1 MRHKKIFQRTMA
13 GALAWLML
21 FQSFAEEVSPGLTV
35 QAAQTALT
43 AQQAEVEPGT
53 GTGPAGR
60 REFDFS
66 TAASNTA
73 SGEIHIGDKMI
84 IRLNAVGGTGVPA
97 GKEVRCGWEYGTLP
111 TPVREGYIFAG
122 WYTEPDDGS
131 GVRVTEASIA
141 DAGTAELYAHWRAL
155 SFRVELY
162 GGSGAGNGAEEP
174 TGSIT
179 ATCGRTWGRLP
190 QPEREGFE
198 FDGWYTAYHGG
209 RRIAEDDLVGQDDI
223 ASASALYAHWKGKTV
238 TVSFDTDGGYPVPE
252 PVTAE
257 TGKEYGEF
265 PMVWRDG
272 YTFAGWY
279 LPGEGSVP
287 LPDDTVVT
295 LDTDHTLKAAWEVSD
310 IAVSFDANG
319 GKKISAAKTVA
330 AVKRYGELPTPE
342 YAGHTFLGWYLT
354 ADTLVTADTPVT
366 QTDAHTLY
374 ARWAVNE
381 YTVTLLSCMDGVPDG
396 SIRVKYGES
405 YGSLPELTR
414 ENYTFL
420 GWYTKTAGGAKVESA
435 NTVKLTADQTLY
447 GRWEGNAC
455 TVTFDRNDGKSTAGG
470 AGSSDSKTVN
480 YGRTYGTLPTPVRTG
495 YVFEGW
501 YLAGPDGS
509 RTEITK
515 SDTVRQTA
523 DHTLYAAWAVKVPLI
538 TLDAEGGSMIW
549 NGESVKNCK
558 LPMEYGSSYGTLPTP
573 EREGYT
579 FAGWHDSSTK
589 DSPVTSDTVV
599 TATADK
605 TIYAHWN
612 GNTYTVRF
620 DAAGGGVT
628 ERTMSVIYG
637 ETYGELPTP
646 VRENYT
652 FTGWYTELGG
662 QGTKITKSSTVR
674 FTGTQTLYAGYRGKA
689 VTLTCNA
696 NGGTLSSTGRTVYYG
711 EPFGTLPKPSRSGYV
726 FDGWYTAASGG
737 NRIAEED
744 IVLLTADTEL
754 YAHWSMVTYKIS
766 FDANGGIASSDSK
779 QVVYGEAYGAL
790 PYATRDGYTFLG
802 WYTSTTGTTALSETD
817 IVKTAANKTYYA
829 KWQANKYTVT
839 FAMNGGTASTRSK
852 QVTFGSSYGT
862 LPTPK
867 RTGYTFA
874 GWYTKDTYGSKRTST
889 SKVDIAGNHT
899 LYAKWKSEIYVV
911 TFGPNGGTVA
921 VRDVAV
927 PVGTV
932 YSAFPTPER
941 EGYDFTGWYTTSAT
955 ASGVR
960 VTSLS
965 GTDILYARWQG
976 KKYPVTFEPL
986 GGAPLYQSTKTYGEA
1001 YGELP
1006 SPSKAGFTFSG
1017 WYTAPEGGTK
1027 VTATTTVKTAGA
1039 HTLYARWKS
1048 VSSKLSYDANGGK
1061 AITTT
1066 KTVTSGNA
1074 YGTLAEPARTG
1085 YAFEGWYTAPSGG
1098 QRVTSDTIVTATANH
1113 TLYAH
1118 WAILHPVIKFMAN
1131 GGKVYE
1137 NGLKTAGTELSY
1149 TWGQKYG
1156 SFPKA
1161 ERTGYTFTGW
1171 YTSSTGSTRITEDM
1185 ICEADDTLY
1194 AHWQGISQQVRFDA
1208 NGGYLSGNDGS
1219 SANAAETDGSGS
1231 GTAITVVYGEAYGTL
1246 PAPVREGFSFDGW
1259 YTKPMGGEK
1268 ITASSKAELLAEQ
1281 TLYAHWSIASYTV
1294 TLDGNGGTSVIV
1306 SADGTSKTVSTRTQ
1320 KVMYGGT
1327 YAGDDG
1333 IFPGFS
1339 RTGYDFAGFF
1349 TEIEGGEQITVGT
1362 EFTANAAQRLYA
1374 RWEPKKVVV
1383 TFDDGSADTAVGRKT
1398 VVYGETYGKLPE
1410 PVKKGWQFEGWTTLD
1425 GGSTLVTADSEV
1437 KKASSHTLY
1446 ARWTAQEYT
1455 VSFDANGGTAGQSQ
1469 KTVVYGKAYG
1479 SLPEASRESSTFLG
1493 WYTAREGG
1501 RQVTNKTIYDIPADS
1516 VLYAH
1521 WQKAACQVSFDPAGG
1536 SAETYR
1542 KAVWPGSLYGTL
1554 PNAVREGWIFAG
1566 WYTAPSG
1573 GSEILGTARVTG
1585 DGDRTLHAHWNKG
1598 TAVILFR
1605 AEGGN
1610 LETAEKTVAYGES
1623 CGELPV
1629 PALAHYTFDGWYT
1642 AQEGGSRI
1650 TAESRI
1656 YTTGIYMLYAH
1667 WTPDAVTVTLDAQ
1680 DGSCSAVSKIVGYE
1694 QNYGELPSAQR
1705 DGYAFAGWYTAETD
1719 GERITEET
1727 AVWNAE
1733 PHTLYARW
1741 ESGDVRI
1748 LFDANGGTAEF
1759 AEKKAPARG
1768 TYGVLPKAVR
1778 GGYQFLGW
1786 YTEADGGSRIQADD
1800 AVAPQGE
1807 APHEITLYAHWQAE
1821 HYTVSFDAM
1830 GGSCPVQSK
1839 EVTFGEAYGEL
1850 PAAEYEGYVFVAWYL
1865 ETAGQNR
1872 VDRETAVATAGDH
1885 TLYAYYVE
1893 AAEKA
1898 PANRAAMHFGQEGV
1912 SPASGNVSFSVTDMV
1927 MNIPGLSHNMTRT
1940 YNSQSTAATAMGRG
1954 WSFGFEGRCELYDD
1968 GVIVYLP
1975 DGSAHLFLLDGEY
1988 YAGEGSRALLERGED
2003 SGFVLTQPDQ
2013 VRYGFGGDGMLA
2025 YIEDRHGNRTV
2036 TGYTDGRISSLT
2048 DPVGRVYRLETDG
2061 EGRIVKITD
2070 PMENC
2075 VSYAYNEKGLL
2086 IYATNLLGGV
2096 TAYEY
2101 DGRGCLARIT
2111 DPNGNIIQN
2120 FAYTDDEQK
2129 DEASGLA
2136 VTKCVDS
2143 YGGIRTY
2150 TYHPDENKTEIT
2162 DEAGRKWTYWYNSDM
2177 YITDVQNPDGSMTR
2191 TEYYENEEG
2200 CHYADIRSETD
2211 EAGNVTQ
2218 YERDANGNITR
2229 ILYCDGS
2236 EVRRAYDE
2244 WNNCVLEVDENGV
2257 HTYHY
2262 YSGDGAR
2269 LIKNIKRTDG
2279 ASIDDAL
2286 FAELDYTDGD
2296 YIVEEYEYYTGQEA
2310 EQLFGCRLSGLL
2322 KCAVDAEGGRT
2333 EYTYD
2338 RYGNIESST
2347 DAGGRVIR
2355 FTYDALGHKLSE
2367 TSPAGNRYAWRYA
2380 ANGFATREYY
2390 PDGGCAVTEYDKAG
2404 HLVKTV
2410 PQGLYQEACDFGNYY
2425 SGGEGVRYV
2434 YNASGRLE
2442 SMTDVLGN
2450 RTEYTYDSC
2459 GNLSSETNPDG
2470 TTAVYEYDSRDRLTR
2485 LWLKEAGSAQAVLMK
2500 EIFYTVLDGG
2510 ETQTTTIRYRDANGQ
2525 SGITEIAVYDNRG
2538 RIREEYIS
2546 CGGEKTSLCLY
2557 EYYPD
2562 GKKKSVTENGHTT
2575 GYIYDVSGN
2584 LTVQE
2589 DPFLAQ
2595 DGAES
2600 RVRTTNTYSRTGEL
2614 LQTQV
2619 QAVKLPEKQAAVA
2632 TRRYENGL
2640 LVQETDASGLNRYYT
2655 YDADG
2660 NVTRVQTGDGTV
2672 GENTAVITEAA
2683 YDFRGNPLTRT
2694 AYIRNGDLAGNDF
2707 EDNGVTA
2714 LTFVFRYDLEGRLV
2728 AETTPNGVTKT
2739 YVYDAAGNLLSTS
2752 EPVYGADGELQGT
2765 AVVTAEYDNM
2775 GRVVKATDECGAVTA
2790 YEYDSRGNLIR
2801 AIDPLGGTELYEY
2814 DYCNLKTAEVTGNN
2828 CEPGKS
2834 IREMARTEYVYDDA
2848 GRLYQTAEYVRAEAA
2863 EDAGNGIGNLYQ
2875 AAEHVG
2881 DDIGSPYWA
2890 AQDRGTDTGLTCI
2903 VTQTCH
2909 YRADG
2914 SIETIT
2920 DASGSGVLYTYHPNG
2935 KVATEMS
2942 AGEQQK
2948 PSGEAVSYRYD
2959 IFGNLTE
2966 AHGCGRDI
2974 QYTYDAAGRLLSVQ
2988 DSLGLLEAHAYDS
3001 LGRSV
3006 SDTDG
3011 NGSTTTYTYNAF
3023 GLTAR
3028 QVQPGDG
3035 IIAELISFAQYDR
3048 AGNLAL
3054 ACDTAGNRLEYAY
3067 DSRGNLLRETAVNRE
3082 TGERV
3087 ATARCYDLAGNLT
3100 EETDAAGSRMVYE
3113 YDALGRVTGETF
3125 YAAGADG
3132 SMAKTTSYTYDADGN
3147 CTSVTD
3153 FLGNTT
3159 TSVYDS
3165 RGRLIEQYDA
3175 LGSLIGRNTW
3185 DADGR
3190 QLTAEDAL
3198 GNITAYAYDAD
3209 GNLIFTT
3216 DPLGNVTLNTW
3227 DAQGNLTSIT
3237 DPLGNTTRYTYD
3249 VRGQLVTAT
3258 TPSGSVSTYA
3268 YDGAGNRILQEDGAG
3283 SRIRYAYNVRNLQI
3297 SRQDTGKSGAEDL
3310 SAPRETCTYTADGN
3324 PAVRTDRNG
3333 TETVYQ
3339 YDGFGRLVSE
3349 QAGNDWKRYTYDIS
3363 GNLLTAE
3370 NGKAAAG
3377 AAWSGTGSSAAGAIA
3392 ENDVERADSV
3402 YAALDEVEATARTYD
3417 AEGRVLTK
3425 TVSGIGTVSY
3435 QYDIPAGGGR
3445 VSERSVAPDG
3455 SMTETTYDEVGRI
3468 ASVSAD
3474 GAETVHYLYNANG
3487 SRQAAVYADGT
3498 REDYVYDAAS
3508 RVILLTHTDRAGSV
3522 LDRYEYQYDAAGN
3535 LLCETSARGT
3545 TSYTYDADGRLL
3557 KASEPDGKVT
3567 GYTYDAAGNRTA
3579 KEITDPDR
3587 SRVTTVYEYD
3597 SSNRLLTERG
3607 SDGSVTSYEYDNN
3620 GNLLRQET
3628 TPEKTAGTGMPG
3640 TVSGAAI
3647 TAEAQG
3653 DGTAEGS
3660 AAAAGRVNETV
3671 VSMGNLL
3678 TDSAGIIAAM
3688 ALSDWKNATAAV
3700 SPDPLALGADIAAAE
3715 MSADLSDDALP
3726 EFIPGAEN
3734 TLTGS
3739 AVTSTVITYAY
3750 DSFNRLTGYDNG
3762 SILAQYDY
3770 NAEDYR
3776 VRKTVMD
3783 DAGLRETLYFYEGS
3797 HVVYEADDAGS
3808 ITARNVYGTN
3818 LIRRSVDGQSYA
3830 YLYNAHGDVVMLVD
3844 MATGEPAGTYCYD
3857 AFGTLI
3863 SQTGAADNSILYAGY
3878 QYDIETG
3885 LYYVNARYYDSTTG
3899 RFITEDTY
3907 AGQYYDPLSLNR
3919 YTYCQN
3925 HPLRYTDPSGHG
3937 FFTVLFSA
3945 VVGATIGAAVELV
3958 NQVFVE
3964 KRDEIDWKAVGYEA
3978 AVGAA
3983 GAVIGGVFGKAGG
3996 SVAKAAVETGK
4007 SAAKA
4012 AAKRVIKAG
4021 VSEAA
4026 GSFVTDVGKQLF
4038 VEGKRPEEIDVGQ
4051 AIKTSAVAGA
4061 TGMLGA
4067 VIGIFGESAKKALV
4081 KAKEAPSFGAVDGLH
4096 SETWAEPRLGGIT
4109 YSYDA
4114 QWHDYSGH
4122 SNSHQFY
4129 NAKYVTIQVKGYR
4142 KNTYGGT
4149 TKVYDT
4155 IYRYNIQ
4162 DCPPIRY
4169 GYGYFAYVDGKA
4181 TSISSLW
4188 DDPWKTYYHVTTKEN
4203 VQEIMKTGQ
4212 LNGAAGKQIR
4222 DVNIGKGGDNDSW
4235 IRGLT
4240 YTDEINTN
4248 DFLSLKNNGIVKVNT
4263 SGSDRPLTS
4272 VPNSYYGTGNGEH
4285 VFIYDND
4292 GKVIYDISKKRVKGF
4307 KINIAPNGVEHFK
4320 PYKLEGPIPE
4330 VIKKI
4335 FGW

>member
-1 MRHKKIFQRTMA
+1 MRHKKFFQRATA

-21 FQSFAEEVSPGLTV
+21 FQSFAEEVSPALTV
-35 QAAQTALT
+35 QAAQTVLT
-43 AQQAEVEPGT
+43 AQQAEGEPGT
-53 GTGPAGR
+53 GAESAGGQ
-60 REFDFS
+60 EFDFAA
-66 TAASNTA
+66 AASNTA
-73 SGEIHIGDKMI
+73 SGEIRIGDRMT
-84 IRLNAVGGTGVPA
+84 IRLNAAGGTGAPA
-97 GKEVRCGWEYGTLP
+97 EKEVRCGLECGTLP
-111 TPVREGYIFAG
+111 TPIREGYTFLG
-122 WYTEPDDGS
+122 WYTEPEDGS
-131 GVRVTEASIA
+131 GTCVTETSIA
-141 DAGTAELYAHWRAL
+141 GVGTAELYAHWKAL
-155 SFRVELY
+155 SFRVALY
-162 GGSGAGNGAEEP
+162 GGGTGDEAAEP
-174 TGSIT
+174 SDSIVV
-179 ATCGRTWGRLP
+179 TCGRTWGRLP

-198 FDGWYTAYHGG
+198 FDGWYTAYNGG
-209 RRIAEDDLVGQDDI
+209 RRIAEDDLVGQDYI

-257 TGKEYGEF
+257 TGKEYGAF
-265 PMVWRDG
+265 PIVWRDG
-272 YTFAGWY
+272 YVFAGWY
-279 LPGEGSVP
+279 LSGEGSVP
-287 LPDDTVVT
+287 LSDDTIVIT
-295 LDTDHTLKAAWEVSD
+295 DTDHTLKAAWEAVGV
-310 IAVSFDANG
+310 AVSFDANG
-319 GKKISAAKTVA
+319 GKKISTVKTVPA
-330 AVKRYGELPTPE
+330 GKRYGTLPTPE
-342 YAGHTFLGWYLT
+342 YAGHTFLGWYLPAT
-354 ADTLVTADTPVT
+354 DTNTAGQADTLVTADTPVT
-366 QTDAHTLY
+366 RTDAHTLY
-374 ARWAVNE
+374 ARWTVNE
-381 YTVTLLSCMDGVPDG
+381 YTVTLLSGMDEVPDG
-396 SIRVKYGES
+396 SIRVQYGES
-405 YGSLPELTR
+405 YGNLPELAK

-420 GWYTKTAGGAKVESA
+420 GWYTKTTGGARVE
-435 NTVKLTADQTLY
+435 NTDEVKLTADQTLY
-447 GRWEGNAC
+447 GRWEGKAC
-455 TVTFDRNDGKSTAGG
+455 TVTFNRNDGGS
-470 AGSSDSKTVN
+470 SSDSKTVN
-480 YGRTYGTLPTPVRTG
+480 YGRMYGTLPTPSRTG

-501 YLAGPDGS
+501 YLVGPDGV
-509 RTEITK
+509 RIKITK
-515 SDTVRQTA
+515 SDTVRQTT

-538 TLDAEGGSMIW
+538 TLNAEGGSMIY
-549 NGESVKNCK
+549 NGELVKSCK
-558 LPMEYGSSYGTLPTP
+558 LPLEYGSRYGVLPTP

-589 DSPVTSDTVV
+589 DSPITSATIV

-612 GNTYTVRF
+612 GNTYTVQF
-620 DAAGGGVT
+620 DAAGGTVP
-628 ERTMSVIYG
+628 ESARSVIYG

-646 VRENYT
+646 EKENYT
-652 FTGWYTELGG
+652 FTGWYTEPGG

-689 VTLTCNA
+689 VALTCNA
-696 NGGTLSSTGRTVYYG
+696 NGGNLSSTGRIVYYG
-711 EPFGTLPKPSRSGYV
+711 EPFGTLPTPSRSGYV

-737 NRIAEED
+737 DRITAES
-744 IVLLTADTEL
+744 IVRLTTDTEL

-829 KWQANKYTVT
+829 KWQANQYTVT
-839 FAMNGGTASTRSK
+839 FAMNGGTASTSSK

-927 PVGTV
+927 PVGVV

-941 EGYDFTGWYTTSAT
+941 EGYDFTGWYTTAAT

-965 GTDILYARWQG
+965 GASTLYARWQG
-976 KKYPVTFEPL
+976 KRYQVTLDPL
-986 GGAPLYQSTKTYGEA
+986 GGAPLCQSTVTYGEA
-1001 YGELP
+1001 YGTLP
-1006 SPSKAGFTFSG
+1006 TPSKAGFTFSG

-1027 VTATTTVKTAGA
+1027 ITATTTVKTAGA

-1066 KTVTSGNA
+1066 KTVTSGSA
-1074 YGTLAEPARTG
+1074 YGTLTEPTRTG
-1085 YAFEGWYTAPSGG
+1085 YAFEGWYTSPAGG
-1098 QRVTSDTIVTATANH
+1098 QRVTSDTIVTAMADH

-1118 WAILHPVIKFMAN
+1118 WAILHPTIKFMAN
-1131 GGKVYE
+1131 GGRVYE
-1137 NGLKTAGTELSY
+1137 NGLKTTSTELSY

-1208 NGGYLSGNDGS
+1208 NGGYLSGN
-1219 SANAAETDGSGS
+1219 
-1231 GTAITVVYGEAYGTL
+1231 GTAITVVYGETYGTL
-1246 PAPVREGFSFDGW
+1246 PTPVREGYSFDGW

-1268 ITASSKAELLAEQ
+1268 ITASSVAELLAEQ

-1294 TLDGNGGTSVIV
+1294 TLDGNGGTSVVV

-1320 KVMYGGT
+1320 KVIYGGT
-1327 YAGDDG
+1327 YAGDNG
-1333 IFPGFS
+1333 MFPGFS
-1339 RTGYDFAGFF
+1339 RTGYDFTGFF

-1374 RWEPKKVVV
+1374 HWEPKRVVV

-1398 VVYGETYGKLPE
+1398 VVYGKVYGQLPE
-1410 PVKKGWQFEGWTTLD
+1410 PVKKGYQFGGWTTLD

-1437 KKASSHTLY
+1437 KKTSSHMLY

-1455 VSFDANGGTAGQSQ
+1455 VSFDANGGTVGQSQ
-1469 KTVVYGKAYG
+1469 KTVIYDKAYG
-1479 SLPEASRESSTFLG
+1479 SLPEAGRENGTFLG

-1501 RQVTNKTIYDIPADS
+1501 EQVTNKTIYDIPADS

-1521 WQKAACQVSFDPAGG
+1521 WQKAACQISFDPTGG
-1536 SAETYR
+1536 RAETYT
-1542 KAVWPGSLYGTL
+1542 KAVCPGSLYGTL
-1554 PNAVREGWIFAG
+1554 PNAVREGWNFAG
-1566 WYTAPSG
+1566 WYTEPAG
-1573 GSEILGTARVTG
+1573 GSEIFGTMRMTSGAQ
-1585 DGDRTLHAHWNKG
+1585 TLYAHWDKA
-1598 TAVILFR
+1598 TAILLFH
-1605 AEGGN
+1605 ANGGN
-1610 LETAEKTVAYGES
+1610 LETAEKTVAYSDS
-1623 CGELPV
+1623 CGELPK
-1629 PALAHYTFDGWYT
+1629 PTLAHYSFDGWYT

-1650 TAESRI
+1650 TAESRV

-1667 WTPDAVTVTLDAQ
+1667 WTSDTVTVTLDAQ
-1680 DGSCSAVSKIVGYE
+1680 GGSCSTTSKSVHYE
-1694 QNYGELPSAQR
+1694 QSYGELPDAQR
-1705 DGYAFAGWYTAETD
+1705 DGYTFAGWYTAEAS
-1719 GERITEET
+1719 GEQITEET

-1733 PHTLYARW
+1733 PHTLYAHW

-1778 GGYQFLGW
+1778 EGYQFLGW
-1786 YTEADGGSRIQADD
+1786 YTEADGGSRIQAGD
-1800 AVAPQGE
+1800 AVAAQEE
-1807 APHEITLYAHWQAE
+1807 APREITLYAHWQAE
-1821 HYTVSFDAM
+1821 HYTVTFDAM
-1830 GGSCPVQSK
+1830 GGSCPMQSK

-1872 VDRETAVATAGDH
+1872 IDKETAVTTAGDH

-1898 PANRAAMHFGQEGV
+1898 PANRAAMHFGQEGI

-1940 YNSQSTAATAMGRG
+1940 YNSQNTAATAMGRG

-1968 GVIVYLP
+1968 GAIVYLP
-1975 DGSAHLFLLDGEY
+1975 DGSAHLFLLDGER
-1988 YAGEGSRALLERGED
+1988 YAGEGSRALLERGENG
-2003 SGFVLTQPDQ
+2003 SFVLTQPDQ
-2013 VRYGFGGDGMLA
+2013 VKYGFGADGMLA

-2070 PMENC
+2070 PMENS
-2075 VSYAYNEKGLL
+2075 VSYAYNGEGLL

-2096 TAYEY
+2096 TTYEY
-2101 DGRGCLARIT
+2101 DSRGCLARIT
-2111 DPNGNIIQN
+2111 DPNGNVIQD
-2120 FAYTDDEQK
+2120 FVYTDDEQK
-2129 DEASGLA
+2129 DEAAGLA

-2200 CHYADIRSETD
+2200 CHYADVRSETD
-2211 EAGNVTQ
+2211 EAGNVTR
-2218 YERDANGNITR
+2218 YERDANGNTTR

-2236 EVRRAYDE
+2236 EVRCAYDE

-2279 ASIDDAL
+2279 AAIDTSL
-2286 FAELDYTDGD
+2286 FAELDYTDRD

-2322 KCAVDAEGGRT
+2322 KCAIDAEGGRT

-2347 DAGGRVIR
+2347 DAGGRVIH

-2367 TSPAGNRYAWRYA
+2367 TSPAGNRYAWRYT

-2410 PQGLYQEACDFGNYY
+2410 PQGLYREACDFGNYY
-2425 SGGEGVRYV
+2425 SDSEGIRYV

-2470 TTAVYEYDSRDRLTR
+2470 TAAVYEYDSRDRLIR
-2485 LWLKEAGSAQAVLMK
+2485 LWLKEAGSTQTVLMK

-2510 ETQTTTIRYRDANGQ
+2510 ETQTTTIRYRDADGQ
-2525 SGITEIAVYDNRG
+2525 NSITEIAVYDNRG
-2538 RIREEYIS
+2538 RVREEYIS
-2546 CGGEKTSLCLY
+2546 CGGEKTSLCMY

-2575 GYIYDVSGN
+2575 RYAYDVLGN

-2589 DPFLAQ
+2589 DPFLLE

-2614 LQTQV
+2614 LQTEVRAVKRTEVDTAKLQQDV
-2619 QAVKLPEKQAAVA
+2619 YAAELSEKQAVKQSEMRESQLQTVAQSILPETQAAVA

-2672 GENTAVITEAA
+2672 GENTAVITEAT
-2683 YDFRGNPLTRT
+2683 YDFRGNPLTQT

-2707 EDNGVTA
+2707 ADSGVTA
-2714 LTFVFRYDLEGRLV
+2714 LTSSFQYDLEGRLV
-2728 AETTPNGVTKT
+2728 VETTPDGVTKT
-2739 YVYDAAGNLLSTS
+2739 YIYDAAGNLLSTA
-2752 EPVYGADGELQGT
+2752 EPVYDADGELQGT
-2765 AVVTAEYDNM
+2765 AVVTAEYDSM
-2775 GRVVKATDECGAVTA
+2775 GRVVKATDENGASTI

-2801 AIDPLGGTELYEY
+2801 ATDPLGGTELYEY
-2814 DYCNLKTAEVTGNN
+2814 DYCNWKTAEVARNN
-2828 CEPGKS
+2828 YEPGKS

-2848 GRLYQTAEYVRAEAA
+2848 GRLYQTAEYVSDDAAGSYRTAEYAGD
-2863 EDAGNGIGNLYQ
+2863 DAG
-2875 AAEHVG
+2875 
-2881 DDIGSPYWA
+2881 
-2890 AQDRGTDTGLTCI
+2890 LTRI

-2909 YRADG
+2909 YYADG

-2920 DASGSGVLYTYHPNG
+2920 DASGNGVLYTYHPNG
-2935 KVATEMS
+2935 KIATEMS
-2942 AGEQQK
+2942 ANEQQK

-2974 QYTYDAAGRLLSVQ
+2974 LYTYDAAGRLLSVQ

-3011 NGSTTTYTYNAF
+3011 NGNITEYVYNAF

-3028 QVQPGDG
+3028 QVQPGDET
-3035 IIAELISFAQYDR
+3035 IAQLISFAQYDR

-3054 ACDTAGNRLEYAY
+3054 AYDTAGNRLEYAY
-3067 DSRGNLLRETAVNRE
+3067 DSRGNLLRETAVNRA
-3082 TGERV
+3082 TGDRV
-3087 ATARCYDLAGNLT
+3087 TAAHSYDLAGNLT

-3113 YDALGRVTGETF
+3113 YDALGRVTRETF
-3125 YAAGADG
+3125 YADGADAGMSGDDHDAAGSG
-3132 SMAKTTSYTYDADGN
+3132 SMSKTISYTYDADGN
-3147 CTSVTD
+3147 CISVTD
-3153 FLGNTT
+3153 FLGNTA

-3175 LGSLIGRNTW
+3175 LGSLVGRNTY

-3190 QLTAEDAL
+3190 QLCGEDAL
-3198 GNITAYAYDAD
+3198 GNRTTYDYDAD
-3209 GNLIFTT
+3209 GNLISTT
-3216 DPLGNVTLNTW
+3216 DPLGNVTANTW
-3227 DAQGNLTSIT
+3227 DARGNLTSVT
-3237 DPLGNTTRYTYD
+3237 DPLGNTTSYTYD
-3249 VRGQLVTAT
+3249 ARGQLVTAT

-3283 SRIRYAYNVRNLQI
+3283 NRIRYAYNVRNLQI
-3297 SRQDTGKSGAEDL
+3297 SRQDTGKRGEEDL

-3324 PAVRTDRNG
+3324 PAVWTDRNG
-3333 TETVYQ
+3333 TEIVYQ
-3339 YDGFGRLVSE
+3339 YDGLGRLISE

-3370 NGKAAAG
+3370 DGRTEAGEAAG
-3377 AAWSGTGSSAAGAIA
+3377 NRTGSSAADAITTD
-3392 ENDVERADSV
+3392 DVETTS
-3402 YAALDEVEATARTYD
+3402 RTYD

-3425 TVSGIGTVSY
+3425 TVSGIGTVIY
-3435 QYDIPAGGGR
+3435 QYDILSGGGR

-3455 SMTETTYDEVGRI
+3455 SVTETTYDEAGRI

-3487 SRQAAVYADGT
+3487 SRQATVYADGT
-3498 REDYVYDAAS
+3498 R
-3508 RVILLTHTDRAGSV
+3508 
-3522 LDRYEYQYDAAGN
+3522 
-3535 LLCETSARGT
+3535 
-3545 TSYTYDADGRLL
+3545 
-3557 KASEPDGKVT
+3557 
-3567 GYTYDAAGNRTA
+3567 
-3579 KEITDPDR
+3579 
-3587 SRVTTVYEYD
+3587 
-3597 SSNRLLTERG
+3597 
-3607 SDGSVTSYEYDNN
+3607 
-3620 GNLLRQET
+3620 
-3628 TPEKTAGTGMPG
+3628 
-3640 TVSGAAI
+3640 
-3647 TAEAQG
+3647 
-3653 DGTAEGS
+3653 
-3660 AAAAGRVNETV
+3660 
-3671 VSMGNLL
+3671 
-3678 TDSAGIIAAM
+3678 
-3688 ALSDWKNATAAV
+3688 
-3700 SPDPLALGADIAAAE
+3700 
-3715 MSADLSDDALP
+3715 
-3726 EFIPGAEN
+3726 
-3734 TLTGS
+3734 
-3739 AVTSTVITYAY
+3739 
-3750 DSFNRLTGYDNG
+3750 
-3762 SILAQYDY
+3762 
-3770 NAEDYR
+3770 
-3776 VRKTVMD
+3776 
-3783 DAGLRETLYFYEGS
+3783 
-3797 HVVYEADDAGS
+3797 
-3808 ITARNVYGTN
+3808 
-3818 LIRRSVDGQSYA
+3818 
-3830 YLYNAHGDVVMLVD
+3830 
-3844 MATGEPAGTYCYD
+3844 
-3857 AFGTLI
+3857 
-3863 SQTGAADNSILYAGY
+3863 
-3878 QYDIETG
+3878 
-3885 LYYVNARYYDSTTG
+3885 
-3899 RFITEDTY
+3899 
-3907 AGQYYDPLSLNR
+3907 
-3919 YTYCQN
+3919 
-3925 HPLRYTDPSGHG
+3925 
-3937 FFTVLFSA
+3937 
-3945 VVGATIGAAVELV
+3945 
-3958 NQVFVE
+3958 
-3964 KRDEIDWKAVGYEA
+3964 
-3978 AVGAA
+3978 
-3983 GAVIGGVFGKAGG
+3983 
-3996 SVAKAAVETGK
+3996 
-4007 SAAKA
+4007 
-4012 AAKRVIKAG
+4012 
-4021 VSEAA
+4021 
-4026 GSFVTDVGKQLF
+4026 
-4038 VEGKRPEEIDVGQ
+4038 
-4051 AIKTSAVAGA
+4051 
-4061 TGMLGA
+4061 
-4067 VIGIFGESAKKALV
+4067 
-4081 KAKEAPSFGAVDGLH
+4081 
-4096 SETWAEPRLGGIT
+4096 
-4109 YSYDA
+4109 
-4114 QWHDYSGH
+4114 
-4122 SNSHQFY
+4122 
-4129 NAKYVTIQVKGYR
+4129 
-4142 KNTYGGT
+4142 
-4149 TKVYDT
+4149 
-4155 IYRYNIQ
+4155 
-4162 DCPPIRY
+4162 
-4169 GYGYFAYVDGKA
+4169 
-4181 TSISSLW
+4181 
-4188 DDPWKTYYHVTTKEN
+4188 
-4203 VQEIMKTGQ
+4203 
-4212 LNGAAGKQIR
+4212 
-4222 DVNIGKGGDNDSW
+4222 
-4235 IRGLT
+4235 
-4240 YTDEINTN
+4240 
-4248 DFLSLKNNGIVKVNT
+4248 
-4263 SGSDRPLTS
+4263 
-4272 VPNSYYGTGNGEH
+4272 
-4285 VFIYDND
+4285 
-4292 GKVIYDISKKRVKGF
+4292 
-4307 KINIAPNGVEHFK
+4307 
-4320 PYKLEGPIPE
+4320 
-4330 VIKKI
+4330 
-4335 FGW
+4335 